1 MRSAPA
7 HLLLAI
13 ALGCDGPEA
22 TPLPTA
28 EAVSEVDRTTQ
39 PPLYQLL
46 YDTPALPSARIEQQ
60 RVRILIWLRHMR
72 LTDDQLARL
81 DTLRIT
87 AGERARRLA
96 EAETQVLEETRAS
109 EDAIYARIWAS
120 LESGA
125 TVDAP
130 EMGDATERLKEL
142 RAGGQR
148 ERDLLALR
156 MEGLRSVLDAESAFL
171 MTLTPRQEALF
182 ADSLFFLR
190 HRLDP
195 VGSPSDFRVLVGSV
209 YDPGQFDVLTRGTS
223 DAARQR
229 LNIGGLWS
237 DDPQIEGHALH
248 DARREVLL
256 FLALQEPG
264 LEEAIAA
271 ARKLAKAAPPA
282 AAQPPM
288 QPPGAA
294 GTPQP
299 APPPPDGS
307 PPPPEGTAPP
317 APQPTPPPADGSPPP
332 AEVPPPE
339 PPTRDDAPPE

>member
-1 MRSAPA
+1 MRSSTVP
-7 HLLLAI
+7 LLLVL
-13 ALGCDGPEA
+13 ALACDGPDA

-28 EAVSEVDRTTQ
+28 EAVAELDRATQ

-46 YDTPALPSARIEQQ
+46 YDSPALPSATPEQQ

-81 DTLRIT
+81 DALRVT
-87 AGERARRLA
+87 AAERAERLTAA
-96 EAETQVLEETRAS
+96 ESDLIATSRAEEDQVYE
-109 EDAIYARIWAS
+109 RIWTALS
-120 LESGA
+120 SGA
-125 TVDAP
+125 GVDAP

-156 MEGLRSVLDAESAFL
+156 MEGLRSIFDAESSFL
-171 MTLTPRQEALF
+171 RTLTPRQEALF

-195 VGSPSDFRVLVGSV
+195 IGTPSDFRVMVGSV

-237 DDPQIEGHALH
+237 DDPQVEGHTLH
-248 DARREVLL
+248 EARREVLL

-264 LEEAIAA
+264 LDQAIAA
-271 ARKLAKAAPPA
+271 ARALDQPEEPRDDNLLAPGDAPATGNPGAPPS
-282 AAQPPM
+282 
-288 QPPGAA
+288 
-294 GTPQP
+294 P
-299 APPPPDGS
+299 A
-307 PPPPEGTAPP
+307 
-317 APQPTPPPADGSPPP
+317 PPPADGSPPP
-332 AEVPPPE
+332 PDPGPGEASGKAP
-339 PPTRDDAPPE
+339 APPG

>member
-1 MRSAPA
+1 MRSVIARS
-7 HLLLAI
+7 LLA
-13 ALGCDGPEA
+13 LGPLLAAGCEGPEA

-28 EAVSEVDRTTQ
+28 EAVAEVDRTTQ

-46 YDTPALPSARIEQQ
+46 YDTPALPAVTASQQ

-81 DTLRIT
+81 DALRVT
-87 AGERARRLA
+87 AAERAQRLTAA
-96 EAETQVLEETRAS
+96 EAEIVTASRAD
-109 EDAIYARIWAS
+109 EDAIYARIWAA
-120 LESGA
+120 LEAGA

-148 ERDLLALR
+148 ERDLLAVR
-156 MEGLRSVLDAESAFL
+156 MEGLRSVLDAESSFL

-195 VGSPSDFRVLVGSV
+195 VGSPSDFRVLVGST

-237 DDPQIEGHALH
+237 DDPQVEGHALH

-271 ARKLAKAAPPA
+271 ARRLAQATPPA
-282 AAQPPM
+282 PEGR
-288 QPPGAA
+288 PG
-294 GTPQP
+294 
-299 APPPPDGS
+299 
-307 PPPPEGTAPP
+307 PPEGGPP
-317 APQPTPPPADGSPPP
+317 GPRPAPPPADGSPPP
-332 AEVPPPE
+332 TDGIVPAAAAPQPAGTSPSDAALPPE
-339 PPTRDDAPPE
+339 E